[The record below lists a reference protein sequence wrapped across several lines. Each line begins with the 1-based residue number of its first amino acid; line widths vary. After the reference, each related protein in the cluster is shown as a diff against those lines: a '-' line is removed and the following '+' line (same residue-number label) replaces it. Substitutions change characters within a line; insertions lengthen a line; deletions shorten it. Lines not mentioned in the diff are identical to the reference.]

1 MKVSETE
8 DDNNLNLLV
17 ESLLDSIPN
26 AQTFKGKWSS
36 IADKLSDLK
45 SHLSDLS
52 DFPANSLSEQLLLS
66 LSTTLSD
73 ALSLSNI
80 SHSSTFPNGKL
91 KTQNDIDSVSSR
103 LSRLVADI
111 DILIKSGV
119 LQDAVVPTTT
129 SKTKRESLRVSSR
142 NLLTRLQIG
151 SDESKKTALDSLNVL
166 LQEDDK
172 NVLIAVAQGIVPVLL
187 RLLDSNSSPKIKEN
201 AVVAIARV
209 SVLDSSKHVL
219 IAEGLTLIQD
229 LIRVLESGSAFAKE
243 KACVALEALSQTK
256 ENARAISSRAG
267 VLSLLGIC
275 QGGTPSCQ
283 AAAAGVL
290 KNLSLFVE
298 IREIFMEENGVLILL
313 RLLASGTIQA
323 QENIIGCLCNLVLN
337 DESLKLFIVK
347 EGGVECVINYWDSVL
362 NIQCLEVAIEFVRS
376 LVSCQPIA
384 EIMVSNGMLGRIVL
398 VLNCNVLGV
407 RIAAA
412 KAVNDLGYDT
422 KTRKEL
428 GECGC
433 ISPLVRML
441 DGKAVEEK
449 EVAAK
454 ALAMLVGYAGNRRIF
469 RKEERGIVSTVQLL
483 NPLLK
488 NLDRKYPVS
497 ILASFVNSKKCRKQM
512 IASSA
517 LVYLPKA
524 VDMDVEGAKKL
535 LESLGRRKLWG
546 VFTGP

>member
-1 MKVSETE
+1 MKVSEDE
-8 DDNNLNLLV
+8 DINNLNHLV
-17 ESLLDSIPN
+17 ECLLDSIPN

-45 SHLSDLS
+45 LHLSDLS
-52 DFPANSLSEQLLLS
+52 DFPANSLSKQLLLS

-73 ALSLSNI
+73 ALSLSTV
-80 SHSSTFPNGKL
+80 SHSPSLPNGKL

-103 LSRLVADI
+103 LSRHVADI

-119 LQDAVVPTTT
+119 LQDGVVATTV
-129 SKTKRESLRVSSR
+129 SKRESVRVSSR

-151 SDESKKTALDSLNVL
+151 SDESKNSAIESLNEL

-172 NVLIAVAQGIVPVLL
+172 NVMIAVAQGIVPVLL
-187 RLLDSNSSPKIKEN
+187 RLLDSNSPSQLKEN
-201 AVVAIARV
+201 AVVAISRV

-229 LIRVLESGSAFAKE
+229 LIRVLESGSGFAKE
-243 KACVALEALSQTK
+243 KACIALEALSQTK
-256 ENARAISSRAG
+256 ENARAISSRG
-267 VLSLLGIC
+267 GISSLLDIC
-275 QGGTPSCQ
+275 QGGTPNCQ
-283 AAAAGVL
+283 AVAASVL
-290 KNLSLFVE
+290 RNLSVFVE

-313 RLLASGTIQA
+313 GLLASGTIQA
-323 QENIIGCLCNLVLN
+323 QENVIGCLCNLCLD
-337 DESLKLFIVK
+337 DESLKLFVVK
-347 EGGVECVINYWDSVL
+347 EGGVEFVMNYWDSVS
-362 NIQCLEVAIEFVRS
+362 NVRGLEVAVEFVRC
-376 LVSCQPIA
+376 LVSCHPIA
-384 EIMVSNGMLGRIVL
+384 EMIVSNGLLGRIVL

-412 KAVNDLGYDT
+412 KAVYDLGYDT

-433 ISPLVRML
+433 IPPLVRML

-449 EVAAK
+449 EAAAK
-454 ALAMLVGYAGNRRIF
+454 ALSVLMGYAGNRRIF
-469 RKEERGIVSTVQLL
+469 KKEDRGIISIVQLL

-497 ILASFVNSKKCRKQM
+497 ILASFVHSKKCRKQM

-524 VDMDVEGAKKL
+524 VDMDVVGAKKL

>member
-1 MKVSETE
+1 M
-8 DDNNLNLLV
+8 
-17 ESLLDSIPN
+17 
-26 AQTFKGKWSS
+26 
-36 IADKLSDLK
+36 
-45 SHLSDLS
+45 
-52 DFPANSLSEQLLLS
+52 
-66 LSTTLSD
+66 
-73 ALSLSNI
+73 
-80 SHSSTFPNGKL
+80 
-91 KTQNDIDSVSSR
+91 
-103 LSRLVADI
+103 ADI

-119 LQDAVVPTTT
+119 LQDGVVATTV
-129 SKTKRESLRVSSR
+129 SKRESVRVSSR

-151 SDESKKTALDSLNVL
+151 SDESKNSAIESLNEL

-172 NVLIAVAQGIVPVLL
+172 NVMIAVAQGIVPVLL
-187 RLLDSNSSPKIKEN
+187 RLLDSNSPSQLKEN
-201 AVVAIARV
+201 AVVAISRV

-229 LIRVLESGSAFAKE
+229 LIRVLESGSGFAKE
-243 KACVALEALSQTK
+243 KACIALEALSQTK
-256 ENARAISSRAG
+256 ENARAISSRG
-267 VLSLLGIC
+267 GISSLLDIC
-275 QGGTPSCQ
+275 QGGTPNCQ
-283 AAAAGVL
+283 AVAASVL
-290 KNLSLFVE
+290 RNLSVFVE

-313 RLLASGTIQA
+313 GLLASGTIQA
-323 QENIIGCLCNLVLN
+323 QENVIGCLCNLCLD
-337 DESLKLFIVK
+337 DESLKLFVVK
-347 EGGVECVINYWDSVL
+347 EGGVEFVMNYWDSVS
-362 NIQCLEVAIEFVRS
+362 NVRGLEVAVEFVRC
-376 LVSCQPIA
+376 LVSCHPIA
-384 EIMVSNGMLGRIVL
+384 EMIVSNGLLGRIVL

-412 KAVNDLGYDT
+412 KAVYDLGYDT

-433 ISPLVRML
+433 IPPLVRML

-449 EVAAK
+449 EAAAK
-454 ALAMLVGYAGNRRIF
+454 ALSVLMGYAGNRRIF
-469 RKEERGIVSTVQLL
+469 KKEDRGIISIVQLL

-497 ILASFVNSKKCRKQM
+497 ILASFVHSKKCRKQM

-524 VDMDVEGAKKL
+524 VDMDVVGAKKL